1 LDRKTI
7 DPSKFNLNNRTVL
20 VEIRPKHIGIVKNRK
35 SRIIMK
41 DGEKILNIAIQIKLV
56 FPNTKV
62 SLITNAQV
70 CSKTAKYL
78 LDKGIEVINKNM

>member
-1 LDRKTI
+1 MDRKTI

-78 LDKGIEVINKNM
+78 LENEIEVIHENM